1 MNNEKDYTRVSRK
14 GSAPPAATRQT
25 PPPDDKGPSSADK
38 ERAFL
43 RHVRRLVQAQEHDF
57 LAVIPQEM
65 ADLCQQELM
74 ELGIPDTRVSEAGV
88 EFSGRLTV
96 CMQVNLW
103 SRTASRVLCRLPH
116 FRVGVVGELFHR
128 TAAIPWEYWLN
139 ARVPLL
145 VQAHA
150 LRSRVD
156 HEGLIGET
164 VQRAVQQ
171 RFHDRG
177 FSAPAAW
184 TSPRQDHEDIDNRWV
199 QRLLVRLENNRCV
212 ISLDTTGRH
221 LHQRGYRVQ
230 HGGTPMRET
239 LAAAILGRA
248 GWRGDRPLVDGLCGA
263 GTLAIEAALLA
274 RRIPPGIGREFLFEQ
289 WPGHQ
294 PKTWD
299 YLRRTARD
307 AMFSRSPVAI
317 VAIDRDRRAV
327 RIARENAA
335 RAGVSDDI
343 RWDTVD
349 FLDFR
354 PEALDLRPGLVVLD
368 PPYGVRTQQDTDLA
382 GFYRLLGAHLR
393 EAFRGWQVAVAAP
406 TPELAR
412 SLGFRRKRWWHLP
425 HGGIPLNVCFATL

>member
-1 MNNEKDYTRVSRK
+1 MNNEKGYTRVSRK

-25 PPPDDKGPSSADK
+25 PPPDDKGPSSADR

-164 VQRAVQQ
+164 IQRAVQQ

-177 FSAPAAW
+177 FSVPAVW
-184 TSPRQDHEDIDNRWV
+184 TPSRQDHEDMNNRWV

-239 LAAAILGRA
+239 LAAAILVKLVGVVTGHWWMVSVAPAPWPLKRSC
-248 GWRGDRPLVDGLCGA
+248 WRGASPPVSGA
-263 GTLAIEAALLA
+263 SFCSSNGRDIN
-274 RRIPPGIGREFLFEQ
+274 RRPGI
-289 WPGHQ
+289 
-294 PKTWD
+294 TC
-299 YLRRTARD
+299 
-307 AMFSRSPVAI
+307 VAPH
-317 VAIDRDRRAV
+317 VTRCFP
-327 RIARENAA
+327 AA
-335 RAGVSDDI
+335 RLPLWRSIRTGEPCRLHGRMPLGRVSATTSGGI
-343 RWDTVD
+343 RSISWI
-349 FLDFR
+349 F
-354 PEALDLRPGLVVLD
+354 G
-368 PPYGVRTQQDTDLA
+368 
-382 GFYRLLGAHLR
+382 
-393 EAFRGWQVAVAAP
+393 
-406 TPELAR
+406 
-412 SLGFRRKRWWHLP
+412 RKRWTCAPVW
-425 HGGIPLNVCFATL
+425 